1 MGQKLNFKGVKEG
14 IILDISKELEFEQIK
29 DILNEKSNKKN
40 NLLKNANLVGIK
52 GKSLT
57 YKEKYLLE
65 DILKKLFEIKV
76 LNLENME
83 YNKKIED
90 KQENKKNDNKL
101 ITVDKTLRSGV
112 EIVSKADIVILGD
125 VNPGAVLKADGNI
138 IVMGK
143 LRGIAHAGINGK
155 NDAYIVANKLIP
167 NQLRIND
174 IISRAPDDM
183 KKNEALSPEK
193 AYINDGRI
201 IIEPI

>member
-1 MGQKLNFKGVKEG
+1 MGKKLNFKGVKEG
-14 IILDISKELEFEQIK
+14 IILDIPKKLEFDQIK
-29 DILNEKSNKKN
+29 KILNQKSNKKN

-52 GKSLT
+52 GKKLT

-65 DILKKLFEIKV
+65 EILTNLFKIKV

-83 YNKKIED
+83 YNERIED
-90 KQENKKNDNKL
+90 KQENKKNDNQL
-101 ITVDKTLRSGV
+101 ITIDKTLRSGE
-112 EIVSKADIVILGD
+112 EIVSKGDIVILGD
-125 VNPGAVLKADGNI
+125 VNPGAVLKSNGNI

-155 NDAYIVANKLIP
+155 DGAYIVANKLIP
-167 NQLRIND
+167 NQLRINE

-183 KKNEALSPEK
+183 KKNEVLSPEK

-201 IIEPI
+201 VIEPI